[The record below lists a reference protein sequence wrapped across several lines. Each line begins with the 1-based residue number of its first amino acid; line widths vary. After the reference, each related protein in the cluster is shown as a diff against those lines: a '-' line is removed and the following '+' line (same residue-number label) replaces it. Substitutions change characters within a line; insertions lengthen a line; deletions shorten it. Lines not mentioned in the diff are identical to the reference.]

1 MSVMHASREYMFVYT
16 YCAVHVQYCICVPQ
30 KAMFSSPSSK
40 NCLYILMNFA
50 VNASK
55 WKMALVPS
63 WD

>member
-1 MSVMHASREYMFVYT
+1 MQVERIHVCVHMLCSTCTVLYT
-16 YCAVHVQYCICVPQ
+16 CVPQ